1 MMKCRHVD
9 PLLQGFRCLMALTT
23 IFQLYRGSQFYWW
36 RKPEYLQMIR
46 QIYHVMLYRVHL
58 AMSEMQTHDLS
69 ETWYIIAHLPK
80 SYVTA
85 ELQSCPHFSFY
96 CEPQSQSVIYIGYC
110 KTVHI
115 NNMIRLILKFIYD
128 EMQAGG
134 TSTSRVMVINATFN
148 NISVILWQSLLIRN
162 LSNK

>member
-1 MMKCRHVD
+1 MVV
-9 PLLQGFRCLMALTT
+9 
-23 IFQLYRGSQFYWW
+23 FYWW

-46 QIYHVMLYRVHL
+46 QIYHIMLYRVHL
-58 AMSEMQTHDLS
+58 ALSEIQTHNLS
-69 ETWYIIAHLPK
+69 ENLYIIAHLPK

-85 ELQSCPHFSFY
+85 ELQSCPHFCFY

-115 NNMIRLILKFIYD
+115 DNMIRLILKFIYD
-128 EMQAGG
+128 EMQACG
-134 TSTSRVMVINATFN
+134 TSTSRVMVFNATFN
-148 NISVILWQSLLIRN
+148 NISVISRQSLLITN